1 LIENSIFT
9 IEMSL
14 CRLVLRLKILFFL
27 IRFIMFRLMFFGFK
41 SEIEKLLEILKIK
54 KRVENE
60 PKWDSK

>member
-1 LIENSIFT
+1 
-9 IEMSL
+9 
-14 CRLVLRLKILFFL
+14 LVLRLKILFFL